1 MTTSSQKH
9 MTPEELLAHP
19 EYNHLIWD
27 LKPERKGKLAVARNR
42 GGPINIAYE
51 VHGHGPRHLVV
62 RPFLFSRDPGPTPSP
77 SSPQN

>member
-1 MTTSSQKH
+1 

-27 LKPERKGKLAVARNR
+27 LKPSRQGKVAVAKSR

-51 VHGHGPRHLVV
+51 IHGHGKTHLVV
-62 RPFLFSRDPGPTPSP
+62 SCSISSLTPVFP
-77 SSPQN
+77 VPCTKIRGT